1 MNEQGQINYALIA
14 GAAGKY
20 ELSDLV
26 MHALRHFL
34 NNPYESC
41 VIVDNEARVQFMDR
55 ASEKFF
61 GLDHG
66 GAKDIDIREL
76 IPESGLP
83 MAIQTGVPA
92 IGRVFKVKGKNRI
105 GSVHPLNRDGEIIGA
120 VGKLLF
126 HSFEEVEKINREIAR
141 LRKEIRYFEEKEQ
154 YEHGPRYAFSNILGT
169 SLALRETVDF
179 AKKISTL
186 DTDVLIVGESG
197 TGKELFAHSIH
208 GVTGQ
213 KRPFVKV
220 NCPTIPFD
228 LAESELF
235 GYSKGAF
242 SGALSSGKPGKF
254 EMANNGTIFLDEITS
269 LPLSIQ
275 AKLLRVVQER
285 EIERLGSTKTQKLNF
300 KLVLATNVDL
310 KILVNQGKFREDLYY
325 RISKAIVRIPPLRER
340 KEDLAIYIAHF
351 VNKISES
358 FKIPAAAPSQDAVE
372 VLLDYSWPGNVR
384 ELINVLE
391 QSVLKAWNAKHILLE
406 HLPAELLSH
415 RKNSTAGLMKKS
427 AGDLEPVGFSQ
438 EIKEKERQLIIS
450 AMHQTKGNKKMA
462 AKLLG
467 MPRSTFYEKMKRYCI
482 AEDGRQ

>member
-1 MNEQGQINYALIA
+1 MDEQRQANDALIA
-14 GAAGKY
+14 GLAGRY
-20 ELSDLV
+20 GLSDLV
-26 MHALRHFL
+26 MDALRHFL

-41 VIVDNEARVQFMDR
+41 VIVDNEARVQFMDS

-61 GLDHG
+61 GLEHG
-66 GAKDIDIREL
+66 EAKNIDIREL

-83 MAIQTGVPA
+83 MAIKTGVPA

-105 GSVHPLNRDGEIIGA
+105 GSVHPLSRGGEIIGA
-120 VGKLLF
+120 VGRLVF
-126 HSFEEVEKINREIAR
+126 HSFEEVEKINSEIAR

-154 YEHGPRYAFSNILGT
+154 YEYGPRYAFSNILGN
-169 SLALRETVDF
+169 SMALRETVDF
-179 AKKISTL
+179 ARKISTL

-208 GVTGQ
+208 SVTGQ

-269 LPLSIQ
+269 LPLSVQ

-300 KLVLATNVDL
+300 KLVFATNVDL

-340 KEDLAIYIAHF
+340 KEDLPVYIAHF

-358 FKIPAAAPSQDAVE
+358 FKIPAPVPSREAME

-391 QSVLKAWNAKHILLE
+391 QSILKAWNAKDILRE
-406 HLPAELLSH
+406 HLPAELLS
-415 RKNSTAGLMKKS
+415 RSGNSPAGLMKKNN
-427 AGDLEPVGFSQ
+427 GDLEPVGFSQ

-450 AMHQTKGNKKMA
+450 AMRKTRGNKKMA

-467 MPRSTFYEKMKRYCI
+467 MPRSTFYEKMKRYRI
-482 AEDGRQ
+482 AEEDH